1 MSRHSEILATK
12 TVRLADRDSQVHFFD
27 HFPGDSMVNGVQL
40 SWIVTTALESSQ
52 EVIRKVHLDYYGHEK
67 FVEF

>member
-1 MSRHSEILATK
+1 
-12 TVRLADRDSQVHFFD
+12 
-27 HFPGDSMVNGVQL
+27 MVNGVQL